1 MNRLSNP
8 LEAEPEWKIV
18 QKVQAGQVKYFEE
31 LIKKHEKP
39 VFNFLFRFLG
49 NYHDAEEVAQ
59 EVFLAAYRS
68 ISQFRGE
75 SRFSTWL
82 YRIAINQAKNKEKN
96 LNLSLQ
102 RNISIDPVAN
112 DSGDNPVL
120 QVPNPGP
127 DPENQQN
134 QKEIQRIVQKEIHLL
149 NPDEAV
155 IILLNDFEERS
166 YDEISN
172 LLDIPVGTVKSR
184 LHRARM
190 VLKRRLEPYFTY
202 SREKK

>member
-8 LEAEPEWKIV
+8 LEADPEWKIV

>member
-8 LEAEPEWKIV
+8 LEADPEWKIV

-112 DSGDNPVL
+112 DSGDNSVL

>member
-8 LEAEPEWKIV
+8 LEADPEWQIV

-82 YRIAINQAKNKEKN
+82 YRIAINQAKNKKKN

-134 QKEIQRIVQKEIHLL
+134 QKDIQRIVQKEIHLL

-166 YDEISN
+166 YDEISK

-190 VLKRRLEPYFTY
+190 VLKRRLEPYFIY
-202 SREKK
+202 SRERK

>member
-8 LEAEPEWKIV
+8 LEADPDWKIV
-18 QKVQAGQVKYFEE
+18 QKVQTGQVKYFEE

-49 NYHDAEEVAQ
+49 NYHDAEEIAQ

-68 ISQFRGE
+68 ISQFRCE

-82 YRIAINQAKNKEKN
+82 YRIAINQAKNKKNN

-127 DPENQQN
+127 DPEIQQN
-134 QKEIQRIVQKEIHLL
+134 QKDIQRIVQKEIHRL

-166 YDEISN
+166 YDEISKV
-172 LLDIPVGTVKSR
+172 LDVPVGTVKSR